1 LGLTEDLKIRVSD
14 GAQTNIITLSA
25 SDKLSDVITDIEGIG
40 NLTISFDTTKS
51 KFDITSTASP
61 KQKIKIEAV
70 DTGQSEMLDKIGL
83 KTTNVNKLTKL
94 SDLGITTDSTVQV
107 NDGSTKATVT
117 LKADMTVGEFQAELA
132 KAMPNA
138 SVGFDETAGSFFIS
152 SRKTGASQAISMEVK
167 TGSDM
172 PNLLSKLGLATA
184 GQSSLSVQGSDSL
197 FTYNGVTMQTDS
209 NTATVNGMKLTLK
222 ATTNTEVDINVT
234 ADTEATVKFVNDFVT
249 EYNKLIDDAYTGLKA
264 DSASKYKPLT
274 AEQKETMSEDDIKLW
289 EKKIK
294 DSLLRR
300 DAPLTKVVDNMR
312 TSLSGV
318 VEGNA
323 FKNLAAIGITTGD
336 WTQNGKLEIS
346 EEKLRAAVNENSE
359 AVIALFAKGGDPKT
373 AYLDANKEST
383 AADYD
388 SLTATE
394 KEKWVQKTTGLGQR
408 LYTGLYDQFKA
419 ITDTK
424 TATSIFN
431 DITIQDQIDDAEED
445 VDTLN
450 DKLSNMEDIY
460 YKRFTAMEK
469 MMSQLNNQSNWLTQ
483 QLGGSN

>member
-1 LGLTEDLKIRVSD
+1 
-14 GAQTNIITLSA
+14 
-25 SDKLSDVITDIEGIG
+25 
-40 NLTISFDTTKS
+40 
-51 KFDITSTASP
+51 
-61 KQKIKIEAV
+61 
-70 DTGQSEMLDKIGL
+70 
-83 KTTNVNKLTKL
+83 
-94 SDLGITTDSTVQV
+94 
-107 NDGSTKATVT
+107 
-117 LKADMTVGEFQAELA
+117 
-132 KAMPNA
+132 
-138 SVGFDETAGSFFIS
+138 
-152 SRKTGASQAISMEVK
+152 
-167 TGSDM
+167 
-172 PNLLSKLGLATA
+172 
-184 GQSSLSVQGSDSL
+184 LSVQGSDSL

-300 DAPLTKVVDNMR
+300 DATLTKVVDNMR